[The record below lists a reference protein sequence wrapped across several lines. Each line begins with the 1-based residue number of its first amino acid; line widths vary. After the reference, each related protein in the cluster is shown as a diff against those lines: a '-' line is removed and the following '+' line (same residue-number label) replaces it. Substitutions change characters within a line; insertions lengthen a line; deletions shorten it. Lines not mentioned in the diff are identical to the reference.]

1 MSMCFSFSSWCLL
14 YRALEGVFRS
24 VNNLLERLHHS
35 EFFYYT
41 ASRMYFISIGLYM
54 PPFGLLLAPVI
65 LEISS
70 PLLTVP
76 TRGREGRKGVLFF
89 CPHCLHLYNVFM
101 TGMV

>member
-1 MSMCFSFSSWCLL
+1 MFQFQCLL

-41 ASRMYFISIGLYM
+41 ASQMHFISIGLYM

-70 PLLTVP
+70 PLLAVP
-76 TRGREGRKGVLFF
+76 TRGREGKMFYFSVHIVCMCIMFL
-89 CPHCLHLYNVFM
+89 
-101 TGMV
+101 